1 MALFQ
6 NPFSLE
12 IPVQV
17 GILNL
22 TFFINENLFVSNAE
36 VVSIPHNH
44 HDFEMRYISAGTC
57 RQVVDSGQYLAAQGD
72 LLLVYPF
79 EYHCQSLDADAAP
92 SEQYNLRFSP
102 APPGGKENPSYRR
115 VLDNLQSIL
124 EEKRLIHDS
133 GLTLLP
139 YFEHLAGE
147 IYNREVGYVN
157 NIQALCTLIFTNV
170 IRLCGG
176 SCTGLFP
183 AMELKYRGYER
194 TAVDEFFRYR
204 LLTDVTVQDLAES
217 MKLSVR
223 QVNRILH
230 KLFGMSFSQKLTE
243 QRLMEAANRIAS
255 TNDALLKISQDC
267 GFVSYNTFFRSFR
280 ERFGISP
287 TGYRAA
293 AKKNSPHRPE

>member
-12 IPVQV
+12 VPVQV

-36 VVSIPHNH
+36 VASIPHNH
-44 HDFEMRYISAGTC
+44 HDFEMRYVTAGTC
-57 RQVVDSGQYLAAQGD
+57 RQFVDSRQYLATRGD

-79 EYHCQSLDADAAP
+79 EYHCQSLMSDTAH

-102 APPGGKENPSYRR
+102 APPGGKENPAYQR
-115 VLDNLQSIL
+115 VLTNLQSLL
-124 EEKRLIHDS
+124 EGKRLIHDRTM
-133 GLTLLP
+133 TLLP
-139 YFEHLAGE
+139 YFEHLAKE
-147 IYNREVGYVN
+147 IYSREVGYVS
-157 NIQALCTLIFTNV
+157 NIQSLCTLIFTNV
-170 IRLCGG
+170 IRLCDEA
-176 SCTGLFP
+176 CTGLFP
-183 AMELKYRGYER
+183 AMDLKYRGYER

-204 LLTDVTVQDLAES
+204 LLTDVTVQDLADS

-243 QRLMEAANRIAS
+243 QRLMEAANRIVS
-255 TNDALLKISQDC
+255 SDDTLSKISQDC
-267 GFVSYNTFFRSFR
+267 GFVSYNTFFRCFR
-280 ERFGISP
+280 DRFGVSP
-287 TGYRAA
+287 TVYRTNGG
-293 AKKNSPHRPE
+293 KQK